1 MKNLFFLLECEI
13 MGTFEASTDASTT
26 VNFSSDVGQIS
37 PAAVFHL
44 FQPDAK
50 VTDLILNGMLNPEQ
64 RIDFGL
70 LRPSEN
76 NTYLANKTPVYISM
90 MDIRGKRT
98 AMFGKTRMGKSN
110 VVKLVVQGMLDVT
123 KDDCNVG
130 QLIFD
135 VNGEYANSNPQ
146 DGFDA
151 IASAYPDRCTSY
163 FLTPRGLQNE
173 AEAPKLLRFNFYER
187 TFEALSV
194 MRELLPPATA
204 ESEYVARLLT
214 CRLPNLAR
222 TEHDSERKKLATACA
237 KSCCFGPCSIF
248 AVLRSTPSV
257 CKTAWNPLASRTP
270 STPAFR
276 NCCVCLRI
284 KPFAIHPRPH
294 SPPRLQTW

>member
-1 MKNLFFLLECEI
+1 MTHLNIISPESILPSHYLGQGIDLGEQRIDFLVSQGFPNDQRATLVQGSFLIALKTNIYQHVIGYPSPENLNTEIIYLLRVNKSKGVPDQSSHLFGMSQVIINNSIKNRAPKPQDGTAHGTDDTELMKSLFFLLECEI
-13 MGTFEASTDASTT
+13 MGTFEGSADPGAG

-37 PAAVFHL
+37 PAVVFHL
-44 FQPDAK
+44 FRPDTK
-50 VTDLILNGMLNPEQ
+50 VMDLILNGMLNPEH

-76 NTYLANKTPVYISM
+76 ESYLANKEPVYISM

-123 KDDCNVG
+123 KEQRNVG

-163 FLTPRGLQNE
+163 FLTPRGVQS
-173 AEAPKLLRFNFYER
+173 EAP
-187 TFEALSV
+187 
-194 MRELLPPATA
+194 
-204 ESEYVARLLT
+204 
-214 CRLPNLAR
+214 
-222 TEHDSERKKLATACA
+222 
-237 KSCCFGPCSIF
+237 
-248 AVLRSTPSV
+248 
-257 CKTAWNPLASRTP
+257 
-270 STPAFR
+270 
-276 NCCVCLRI
+276 
-284 KPFAIHPRPH
+284 
-294 SPPRLQTW
+294 